1 MRLLTKPAASCKA
14 HLLAGAVVWSV
25 VGIMLASRG
34 VWNLLELENFS
45 LWWLL
50 LACFVGVLKGQ
61 MVFVR
66 SASRSVARILSRGD
80 GKCLGGFISLKNW
93 GLIVAMILLGKVLR
107 ATPLHRGI
115 VWSVYVAVG
124 FALVVSSR
132 VFWKA
137 WMGYDGTM

>member
-1 MRLLTKPAASCKA
+1 MRFLAKPGASCKT
-14 HLLAGAVVWSV
+14 HLFAGAVVWSA
-25 VGIMLASRG
+25 VGIMLAWRG
-34 VWNLLELENFS
+34 GWHLLRIDDFS
-45 LWWLL
+45 WWWLFV
-50 LACFVGVLKGQ
+50 ACLVGTFKGQ

-66 SASRSVARILSRGD
+66 SASRSVERILSRGD

-93 GLIVAMILLGKVLR
+93 GLIVAMILLGKLLR

-137 WMGYDGTM
+137 WIGYDGAV